1 MSMISTLPV
10 QARFFLLLVPRLIS
24 GRCSATRLAAYSF
37 ELKACG
43 NHRTG
48 VWCWTRV
55 LRACAVDRA
64 TYQTVLQLCFRA
76 GQYSAASSLASNFYD
91 ANGMKPATGIKLVGD
106 FVSHAAYEPALVIYD
121 RILREFGDD
130 LIQQHPAPVWSN
142 RFCGHDLRVLLTSR
156 IANEDT
162 DVAETETALGF
173 ARLCFSFGIFD
184 TSAGLFK
191 KSRTLSVPNMR
202 DHIAEEYSLLRSNHL
217 NRMSRGIDSH
227 VETLDSD
234 WLILRA
240 SVLFARGD
248 GPGAAADVT
257 EALRMRF
264 QKRTDLDGIIADCND
279 IVFSLARCPATAQVS
294 MISGTTPAP
303 VSKSALRKIFVCGI
317 GWTGSGAVYDALTE
331 HDRLAE
337 MPEAPVDR
345 YLNDDTGNEM
355 MFIQGPSGLGHIW
368 RTARQ
373 KRIVRRLELWEL
385 FRCHVLGAGSIGYS
399 EQKSSRAASN
409 LISLAGNRY
418 TGIFRA
424 MFEEFSKQRD
434 ETDLPTMHR
443 ILNTAAESLTTVFAG
458 DHACVVF
465 NNAVFGRNLDM
476 LAIFD
481 NFRAAVVVRDPLDTY
496 ADRKTHDLKHWM
508 SPADFVQFYRD
519 SRRAI
524 ESSRNE
530 LTRNQAETVREVDF
544 ENFVLDQEYR
554 RTIIDW
560 LLDQQNANR
569 VRSRFEPARSALN
582 IGIHRQLL
590 TVDERATIET
600 ELGQWLRG

>member
-1 MSMISTLPV
+1 MTMIRTLPV
-10 QARFFLLLVPRLIS
+10 QARFFLLVVPRLIS

-55 LRACAVDRA
+55 LRACTVDQA
-64 TYQTVLQLCFRA
+64 TYETVFQLCFRA
-76 GQYSAASSLASNFYD
+76 GQYSAASSLASSFYD
-91 ANGMKPATGIKLVGD
+91 ANGLQLATGIKLVGD

-121 RILREFGDD
+121 RILHEFGDAF
-130 LIQQHPAPVWSN
+130 IQKQPAPVWSS
-142 RFCGHDLRVLLTSR
+142 RICGHDLRVLLTSR
-156 IANEDT
+156 FANEDT
-162 DVAETETALGF
+162 DAAETQTTLGF

-184 TSAGLFK
+184 TSAVLFK
-191 KSRTLSVPNMR
+191 NSRALSAPKMR
-202 DHIAEEYSLLRSNHL
+202 DQIAEEYSLLRSNRL
-217 NRMSRGIDSH
+217 DGMSRGIDSH
-227 VETLDSD
+227 VETLDPD

-248 GPGAAADVT
+248 VPGAAADVT

-303 VSKSALRKIFVCGI
+303 VNKTALRKIFVCGI

-331 HDRLAE
+331 YDLLAE

-355 MFIQGPSGLGHIW
+355 MFIQGPSGLGCIW

-373 KRIVRRLELWEL
+373 KGTVRQLELWEL
-385 FRCHVLGAGSIGYS
+385 FRLHVLGAGSIGFS
-399 EQKSSRAASN
+399 EHKSSRAASH
-409 LISLAGNRY
+409 LVTLAGDRY

-434 ETDLPTMHR
+434 ETDLPTLR
-443 ILNTAAESLTTVFAG
+443 RNLNAAAESLTSVFAG

-508 SPADFVQFYRD
+508 SPAVWAQFYRGN
-519 SRRAI
+519 RRAI
-524 ESSRNE
+524 ETTRNE
-530 LTRNQAETVREVDF
+530 LTRDQAEAVREVDF

-554 RTIIDW
+554 RTLIDW
-560 LLDQQNANR
+560 LLDQQNSKR
-569 VRSRFEPARSALN
+569 VRSRFKPARSALN
-582 IGIHRQLL
+582 IGIHTQLL
-590 TVDERATIET
+590 TVDERTTIET
-600 ELGQWLRG
+600 ELGQ